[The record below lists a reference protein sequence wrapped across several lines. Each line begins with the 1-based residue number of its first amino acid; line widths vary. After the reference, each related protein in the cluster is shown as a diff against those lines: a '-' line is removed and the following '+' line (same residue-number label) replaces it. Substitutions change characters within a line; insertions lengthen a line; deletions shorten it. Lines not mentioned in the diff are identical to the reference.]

1 MIYIFWTLPISAKS
15 MCQTANFIKFY
26 EQLSIIVTTI
36 AMPMASNVIQFVTKL
51 TIFPSWGT

>member
-51 TIFPSWGT
+51 TIFPS